1 MLWLDKIRI
10 KRLIIMLKKLSLTT
24 IAALSL
30 TFLAGC
36 QTAPL
41 SKTANQNSA
50 SSTFKNMSLNAVS
63 PQQLLERLTYY
74 NWQLIQIKNI
84 NGKTKPFRHDPPL
97 LMDISPNRLMFREG
111 CYRYQVFLSDVL
123 GRTYL
128 YSFNNFRTLPAQ
140 TCQDSD
146 TDDDS
151 SEIQSAL
158 ERLFVPYGD
167 VGFNFEVLS
176 KSQPQPKIAL
186 SINNGAALIFS
197 GKAKPQQSVSG
208 IPITHELLQR
218 YNWRLIRAT
227 DANQQRID
235 DFHQPD
241 VPITASFA
249 TDERGQ
255 HFGVSIG
262 QHGIGGS
269 YVLSTNQTLLKGSG
283 VFLPISFGEK
293 QDDIWRKFVVV
304 ALKPSQLI
312 LTEQQTPSQNSN
324 QISPRYLLT
333 QKVESGETLVW
344 ENEAKS
350 PKSR

>member
-1 MLWLDKIRI
+1 MI

-41 SKTANQNSA
+41 SKTINQNSA
-50 SSTFKNMSLNAVS
+50 SPTFKNMSLNAVS

-74 NWQLIQIKNI
+74 NWQLIQVKSAT
-84 NGKTKPFRHDPPL
+84 GKTKHFRHDPPL
-97 LMDISPNRLMFREG
+97 LMDVTPNCLVFSEG
-111 CYRYQVFLSDVL
+111 CYRYQVFIDDVIAKP
-123 GRTYL
+123 YL

-151 SEIQSAL
+151 SEIRSAL

-176 KSQPQPKIAL
+176 ASQPQSKIAL
-186 SINNGAALIFS
+186 SINNGTALIFS
-197 GKAKPQQSVSG
+197 GKAKLQQSISG

-227 DANQQRID
+227 DANQNLID

-241 VPITASFA
+241 IPITASFA
-249 TDERGQ
+249 NDERGQ
-255 HFGVSIG
+255 RFGMSVG
-262 QHGIGGS
+262 QHGSGGS
-269 YVLSTNQTLLKGSG
+269 YVLSVNQTLLTQTDPSIA
-283 VFLPISFGEK
+283 ISFGKK
-293 QDDIWRKFVVV
+293 QDDIWLKFVGV
-304 ALKPSQLI
+304 ALKPSQLM
-312 LTEQQTPSQNSN
+312 LTEQSAPSQNSN
-324 QISPRYLLT
+324 QTSPRYLLT
-333 QKVESGETLVW
+333 QKVETGETLVW
-344 ENEAKS
+344 ENEVKNH
-350 PKSR
+350 

>member
-1 MLWLDKIRI
+1 
-10 KRLIIMLKKLSLTT
+10 MLKKLSLTT
-24 IAALSL
+24 IATLSL
-30 TFLAGC
+30 TFLVGC

-41 SKTANQNSA
+41 SKSANQNSA
-50 SSTFKNMSLNAVS
+50 SPTFKNMSLNAVS

-74 NWQLIQIKNI
+74 DWQLIQVKSAT
-84 NGKTKPFRHDPPL
+84 GKTKPFRHDPPL
-97 LMDISPNRLMFREG
+97 LMDVTPNSLMFSEG

-128 YSFNNFRTLPAQ
+128 YSFNNFRTLEALPALI
-140 TCQDSD
+140 CQNSG
-146 TDDDS
+146 TDDS
-151 SEIQSAL
+151 SEIRSTL

-176 KSQPQPKIAL
+176 ASQPQPKIAL

-227 DANQQRID
+227 DANQNLID

-241 VPITASFA
+241 IPITASFF
-249 TDERGQ
+249 TDEYRQ
-255 HFGVSIG
+255 QFGVSVG
-262 QHGIGGS
+262 QHGSGGS
-269 YVLSTNQTLLKGSG
+269 YVLSVNQTLLTQTDPSIA
-283 VFLPISFGEK
+283 ISFGERL
-293 QDDIWRKFVVV
+293 DNIWRKFVVV

-312 LTEQQTPSQNSN
+312 LTEQQAPSQNSN
-324 QISPRYLLT
+324 QTSPRYLLT
-333 QKVESGETLVW
+333 QRVESGETLVW
-344 ENEAKS
+344 ENEVKNH
-350 PKSR
+350 